1 MPGEQFCSMAI
12 LFQICGREGNNR
24 ACQECGFF
32 VCFVLGDSIH
42 VVQSD
47 VGNPVNP
54 HLEYRAQFGAPHYR
68 KM

>member
-1 MPGEQFCSMAI
+1 MGNSFVAWPSCFRFVGE
-12 LFQICGREGNNR
+12 R
-24 ACQECGFF
+24 ATIEHARNVLFF